1 MSLLGTCIRYHGKI
15 CIWVDHVLFVAP
27 IEQNSQSSTSIQ
39 TLKLTCADSIA
50 YITDALNV

>member
-1 MSLLGTCIRYHGKI
+1 MSLLGTCIRYDGNI

-39 TLKLTCADSIA
+39 TLKLTCVDSIA
-50 YITDALNV
+50 YITDALHE